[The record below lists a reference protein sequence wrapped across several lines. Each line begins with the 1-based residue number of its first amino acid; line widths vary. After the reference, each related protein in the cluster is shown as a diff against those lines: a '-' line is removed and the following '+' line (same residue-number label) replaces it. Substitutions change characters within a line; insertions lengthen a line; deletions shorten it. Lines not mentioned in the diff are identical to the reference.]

1 MLTPKAV
8 SEHTGITPS
17 TLRRWSNYFAV
28 HLAPRTGK
36 KRMYTTGDL
45 ATFMRIRDYA
55 AQGMGLE
62 KIKDA
67 LYLPAEPANQE
78 TALITMTDLY
88 QSLEFA
94 QSVIASLNQQVKS
107 QSARLTALEE
117 WLALPW
123 YKRINKHPP
132 IADDIPSEG
141 NTA

>member
-17 TLRRWSNYFAV
+17 TLRRWSDYFAV

-55 AQGMGLE
+55 AQGMGLA
-62 KIKDA
+62 KIKES

-78 TALITMTDLY
+78 TALITITDLY
-88 QSLEFA
+88 NSLEFA
-94 QSVIASLNQQVKS
+94 QSVISSLNNEIKS

-117 WLALPW
+117 YIALPW
-123 YKRINKHPP
+123 YKRIGKQPP
-132 IADDIPSEG
+132 TAENNPTEG